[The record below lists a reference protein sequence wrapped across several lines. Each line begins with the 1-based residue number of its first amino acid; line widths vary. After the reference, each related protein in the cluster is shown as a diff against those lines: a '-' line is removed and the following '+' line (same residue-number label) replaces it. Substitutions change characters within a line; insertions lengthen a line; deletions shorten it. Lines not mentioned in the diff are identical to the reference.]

1 MHSMYS
7 KKLLKKLFKIMTYSI
22 LSNVANPIS
31 LEGHSRI
38 TRRHSNGTQKALE
51 EHLKV
56 LTHSKGFPRAFEHSK
71 GTWTFKALDG
81 LEHSKGT

>member
-38 TRRHSNGTQKALE
+38 TRRHSNGAQKALK

-71 GTWTFKALDG
+71 GTWTFKAFDA
-81 LEHSKGT
+81 LEHPKGT

>member
-7 KKLLKKLFKIMTYSI
+7 KKLLKKLFKTITNST

-31 LEGHSRI
+31 LEGHS
-38 TRRHSNGTQKALE
+38 NGAQKALK

-56 LTHSKGFPRAFEHSK
+56 LMHSKGFPRAFEHSK